1 MAKKPGGGLR
11 FCVNFRRL
19 NSITQKDRY
28 PIPLIN
34 ELIERVNGAKIFTKI
49 DIRQGFHRIRLT
61 KEYKDLIAF
70 RTKYGTY
77 KYRVMP
83 FGLTNGPTVF

>member
-1 MAKKPGGGLR
+1 MRQSLKELLAIKKYLIENLYKGFIVPTEALFASPVLMAKKPGGGLR

-34 ELIERVNGAKIFTKI
+34 ELMERVNGARVFTKI
-49 DIRQGFHRIRLT
+49 DIR
-61 KEYKDLIAF
+61 
-70 RTKYGTY
+70 
-77 KYRVMP
+77 
-83 FGLTNGPTVF
+83 